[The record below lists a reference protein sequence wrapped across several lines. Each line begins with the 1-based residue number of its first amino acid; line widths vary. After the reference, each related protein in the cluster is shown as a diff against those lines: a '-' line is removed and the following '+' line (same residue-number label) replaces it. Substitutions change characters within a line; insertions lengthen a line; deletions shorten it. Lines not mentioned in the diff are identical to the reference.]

1 MSEGGNKPNSS
12 LPEATLNE
20 HQQRRLRVT
29 CEHIDKMLSEVEE
42 ILNVASSKAAFPRYT
57 LDISP
62 VQRRTIE
69 DYIARIRSQL
79 VRVLDGQGIYG
90 QRNPVSARHAIYT
103 SLIFIDIVIEELKPR
118 YMRGYGDVPESVA
131 RELNGIVGEL
141 EGLVVRLNRYLGA
154 GPDENFKAR
163 LQRLEQT
170 PEEMQLLSKIEEVV
184 AELGLVEFR
193 PTIEAILDRAEE
205 KTFEIAVF
213 GRVSSGKSSL
223 LNAILGMEALPVGV
237 TPITAVPTRI
247 RSGPSPRAIVS
258 LAERPAV
265 TVEVERIAE
274 FATEQQNPGNAKHVT
289 RIVLELPAKRLKDG
303 VTFVDTP
310 GLGSLATTGAA
321 ETLAYLPRC
330 DLGVVLIDAGS
341 TLTPD
346 DLQTIQTL
354 KEATIPVTVLLS
366 KADLLAP
373 SDMGRVIQYVSQH
386 IASECRLETAV
397 HPVSVLES
405 HREFLDRWFEED
417 ILPLFARSQELK
429 AASLRRKIGALRES
443 IVLALRSRVR
453 LAGKRLAP
461 AESRIRG
468 VEGRLRRA
476 TGKLEEA
483 HAESEKDLDN
493 VAQASSFLIKEA
505 AGQIVIG
512 WRFKGASV
520 EVAEKTV
527 REEIL
532 RVVEGWV
539 QSLRKRLEAL
549 AAELLETLVESAET
563 LDLPDVPAK
572 EEFDSIARGIPPF
585 DLANF
590 NIKIRRPMLARLL
603 GDGFSARRVAA
614 QITDQGGSEL
624 DQALQVYSRLW
635 KDWLHSMFK
644 LLRARYESY
653 ADRYRAQ
660 AERSLRTK
668 KLSSDE
674 EQLILAALAK
684 VGPDEVAKTREV
696 SERDQAPEHGTQD
709 QPNAVLQKGASH
721 RST

>member
-1 MSEGGNKPNSS
+1 MSEGGNKPTSN
-12 LPEATLNE
+12 LPEPTLNE

-42 ILNVASSKAAFPRYT
+42 ILNVASSKAAFPKYS

-69 DYIARIRSQL
+69 DYIARIRAQL
-79 VRVLDGQGIYG
+79 VRVLDGQGICSE
-90 QRNPVSARHAIYT
+90 RNLISSRHAIYT
-103 SLIFIDIVIEELKPR
+103 SLIFVDIVIEELKPK
-118 YMRGYGDVPESVA
+118 YMRGYGEVPDSVA

-141 EGLVVRLNRYLGA
+141 EGLVVRLNRFLGA
-154 GPDENFKAR
+154 GPDESFKSR

-170 PEEMQLLSKIEEVV
+170 RGEMQLLTKIEEVV

-223 LNAILGMEALPVGV
+223 LNAILGTEVLPVGV

-247 RSGPSPRAIVS
+247 RSGNSPRAIVS
-258 LAERPAV
+258 IAERPAIG
-265 TVEVERIAE
+265 VEISRVAE

-289 RIVLELPAKRLKDG
+289 RIVLELPAERLKDG

-354 KEATIPVTVLLS
+354 QEATIPVTILLS
-366 KADLLAP
+366 KADLLAA
-373 SDMGRVIQYVSQH
+373 SEIERVVQYVGQH
-386 IASECRLETAV
+386 IASDCRLETAV

-405 HREFLDRWFEED
+405 HRYLLDRWFGED

-443 IVLALRSRVR
+443 IILALRSRLR
-453 LAGKRLAP
+453 LTDKQRTLAEP
-461 AESRIRG
+461 RVRG
-468 VEGRLRRA
+468 VEAQLRQA
-476 TGKLEEA
+476 TGKLEETRT
-483 HAESEKDLDN
+483 ESEKDLDN
-493 VAQASSFLIKEA
+493 VARASSFLI
-505 AGQIVIG
+505 G
-512 WRFKGASV
+512 
-520 EVAEKTV
+520 EVACQLVAKWDLNGSPEPAV

-532 RVVEGWV
+532 IVVEGWV
-539 QSLRKRLEAL
+539 QSLRKRLESL
-549 AAELLETLVESAET
+549 AAELFETLVASAEA
-563 LDLPDVPAK
+563 LDFPDVPAK
-572 EEFDSIARGIPPF
+572 EEFESLVRGIPPF
-585 DLANF
+585 DLG
-590 NIKIRRPMLARLL
+590 NISVRVRRPTLRKLL
-603 GDGFSARRVAA
+603 GGGFAARRVAS
-614 QITDQGGSEL
+614 QIAGQCRSEL
-624 DQALQVYSRLW
+624 DQALQVYSRVW
-635 KDWLHSMFK
+635 SDWLTSMFK
-644 LLRARYESY
+644 LLGGRFDSY

-660 AERSLRTK
+660 AERSLPTK
-668 KLSSDE
+668 KLSRDDE
-674 EQLILAALAK
+674 NVILAALAK
-684 VGPDEVAKTREV
+684 LGAFEVVTE
-696 SERDQAPEHGTQD
+696 GTIPIAGRNETQGAQD
-709 QPNAVLQKGASH
+709 QTSAVLQKGASP
-721 RST
+721 RTT

>member
-1 MSEGGNKPNSS
+1 MSESGNKPLQNPS
-12 LPEATLNE
+12 EATLNE

-42 ILNVASSKAAFPRYT
+42 ILNVASSKAAFPRYS

-69 DYIARIRSQL
+69 DYIARIRAQL
-79 VRVLDGQGIYG
+79 VRVLDGQGI
-90 QRNPVSARHAIYT
+90 RDHRDPISARHAIYT
-103 SLIFIDIVIEELKPR
+103 SLIYVDIAIEELKPR
-118 YMRGYGDVPESVA
+118 YMRGYGDLPDSVA
-131 RELNGIVGEL
+131 REVNGIVGEL
-141 EGLVVRLNRYLGA
+141 ESLVLRLNRYLGA
-154 GPDENFKAR
+154 GPDESFKTR

-170 PEEMQLLSKIEEVV
+170 PGEMQLLSKIEEVV

-223 LNAILGMEALPVGV
+223 LNAILGTEVLPVGV

-247 RSGPSPRAIVS
+247 RSGSSPRAIVS
-258 LAERPAV
+258 LAERPAIS
-265 TVEVERIAE
+265 VEINRVAE

-289 RIVLELPAKRLKDG
+289 RIVLELPSERLKDG

-346 DLQTIQTL
+346 DLQTIETL
-354 KEATIPVTVLLS
+354 KEATIPVTILLS
-366 KADLLAP
+366 KADLLAA
-373 SDMGRVIQYVSQH
+373 SEIERVVQYVGQH
-386 IASECRLETAV
+386 VTSDCELETTV
-397 HPVSVLES
+397 HPVSVLQS
-405 HREFLDRWFEED
+405 HRQLLDCWFQEA

-443 IVLALRSRVR
+443 VVLTLRSRLR
-453 LAGKRLAP
+453 LTDKRSAP
-461 AESRIRG
+461 AEPRIRD
-468 VEGRLRRA
+468 VEARLRRA
-476 TGKLEEA
+476 TGKLEETKT
-483 HAESEKDLDN
+483 ESEKDLEN
-493 VAQASSFLIKEA
+493 VARASSILIDEA
-505 AGQIVIG
+505 ARQLTAKWDQKETRNGP
-512 WRFKGASV
+512 
-520 EVAEKTV
+520 AEATV

-539 QSLRKRLEAL
+539 QSLRNRLETL
-549 AAELLETLVESAET
+549 AAELFETLVASAEA

-572 EEFDSIARGIPPF
+572 EEFESLVRGVPPF
-585 DLANF
+585 DLGNIT
-590 NIKIRRPMLARLL
+590 IKINRPMLGTLV
-603 GDGFSARRVAA
+603 GSSFMIRRIAS
-614 QITDQGGSEL
+614 QIASQRGAEL
-624 DQALQVYSRLW
+624 EQALQVYSRLW
-635 KDWLHSMFK
+635 RDWLQSMFK
-644 LLRARYESY
+644 LLSGRYDSY

-668 KLSSDE
+668 ELSSDE
-674 EQLILAALAK
+674 ESLMRTALAK
-684 VGPDEVAKTREV
+684 LGAKEVKTQGNVLKSDRTET
-696 SERDQAPEHGTQD
+696 QGIQD
-709 QPNAVLQKGASH
+709 QTNAVLQKGASP

>member
-1 MSEGGNKPNSS
+1 MSDADNRPSSS

-69 DYIARIRSQL
+69 DYIARIRAQL
-79 VRVLDGQGIYG
+79 VRVLDGQGIYDE
-90 QRNPVSARHAIYT
+90 RDPISARHAIYT

-118 YMRGYGDVPESVA
+118 YMRGYGEVPESVA

-141 EGLVVRLNRYLGA
+141 EGLVVRLNRFLGA

-170 PEEMQLLSKIEEVV
+170 PGETQLLSKIEEVV

-223 LNAILGMEALPVGV
+223 LNAILGTEVLPVGV

-247 RSGPSPRAIVS
+247 RSGGSPRAIVS
-258 LAERPAV
+258 LAERPAIS
-265 TVEVERIAE
+265 VEINRVAE

-289 RIVLELPAKRLKDG
+289 RIVLELPAERLKDG

-346 DLQTIQTL
+346 DLQTIETL

-366 KADLLAP
+366 KADLLAT
-373 SDMGRVIQYVSQH
+373 SEIERVVQYVGQH
-386 IASECRLETAV
+386 VASDCQLETAV

-405 HREFLDRWFEED
+405 HRHLLDRWFQED

-429 AASLRRKIGALRES
+429 AASLRRKIGALGES
-443 IVLALRSRVR
+443 VVLTLRSRLR
-453 LAGKRLAP
+453 LTDKRRAP
-461 AESRIRG
+461 AEPRVRD
-468 VEGRLRRA
+468 VEARLRRA
-476 TGKLEEA
+476 TGKLEETKT
-483 HAESEKDLDN
+483 ESEKDLDN
-493 VAQASSFLIKEA
+493 VARASSILIDEA
-505 AGQIVIG
+505 ARLFTAKWDQRETPNGP
-512 WRFKGASV
+512 
-520 EVAEKTV
+520 AEATV

-539 QSLRKRLEAL
+539 QSLRNRLETL
-549 AAELLETLVESAET
+549 AAELFETLVASADA

-572 EEFDSIARGIPPF
+572 EEFESLVRGIPPF
-585 DLANF
+585 DLG
-590 NIKIRRPMLARLL
+590 NITTRIKRPTLGGLL
-603 GDGFSARRVAA
+603 GSRFIARRVAS
-614 QITDQGGSEL
+614 QIASQCGPEL
-624 DQALQVYSRLW
+624 EQALQVYSRLW
-635 KDWLHSMFK
+635 RDWLNSMFR
-644 LLRARYESY
+644 LLSGRYDSY

-668 KLSSDE
+668 ELSSDE
-674 EQLILAALAK
+674 ENLILTALAK
-684 VGPDEVAKTREV
+684 LGADKVTTAGKTAMADRT
-696 SERDQAPEHGTQD
+696 QTQGTQD
-709 QPNAVLQKGASH
+709 QTNAVFQKGASR
-721 RST
+721 RSA